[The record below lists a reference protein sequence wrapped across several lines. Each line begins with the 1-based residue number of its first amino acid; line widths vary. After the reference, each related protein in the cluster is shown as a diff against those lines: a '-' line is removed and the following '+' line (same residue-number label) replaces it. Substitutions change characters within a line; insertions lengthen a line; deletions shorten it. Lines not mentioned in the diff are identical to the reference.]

1 MFNVLWWIF
10 PSKKDIGEALIRA
23 WYGLCELLDTLVYNL
38 ISIAYQIFSLISRA
52 SLFNGNSG
60 VSDIVERFSIILGI
74 GMLFVLAY
82 NIILLIMNPD
92 KVSSGGDK
100 SLKGIAKN
108 FVIAVVM
115 LTCYST
121 VFTYMTKLQNDI
133 IESQIIENIILG
145 GDGNSKEN
153 LKDMG
158 STIST
163 MIFSTFYHPTT
174 SNGDALTYQDCLKD
188 PSQEKLCESYVTAFE
203 AGKSGNVGAFVGD
216 STIFQSILSGGN
228 FEYLYIIS
236 TICGVIALLMFV
248 SYTIDI
254 GIRVAKLAFLQIIA
268 PIPIMLYV
276 TKPNGGIFSK
286 WINNLIKTYLT
297 LFIRLAT
304 IYLAIFMI
312 NVLIDGFTSNTG
324 NIFGDTSNVPTL
336 ILLFAQMILIL
347 GVLLF
352 AKEAPKLFEELTG
365 AKLSGDGGSF
375 SPKAIGKRL
384 AGAPLVGGA
393 LAAGAHKVNQ
403 AMGAGAGAAG
413 AAFGAWRNNRVVARG
428 GKGAE
433 GLTHM
438 DVKAAV
444 TQGRHNGWKKGGIK
458 QFNAQGQK
466 VYEETYGYG
475 KKQGVLGGKSWSTK
489 ADEKY
494 GKAYSNSVKEHAAA
508 RNEEIKNAALAGN
521 MPENELQSEINKRKY
536 ETQNTDFA
544 TTSDTYKNAATFVD
558 NEAAKQGITLT
569 PAERKAKINERLSQI
584 AATTTNENEK
594 RSINSYLKRENI
606 VSQYEGSILNN
617 APEAVAKV
625 KSEAR
630 IQTEVMARNEIAT
643 KGVNSVITD
652 ASIRTTLQN
661 NAKTTVDNA
670 IKASGGDLSKLNISE
685 DTAKKITAD
694 ASNKINETIEA
705 AGGINNVAFTTEQKK
720 AINARID
727 SKVNDKIS
735 ASGGLNNIS
744 LNSANQAKFDSMNST
759 FIDTANSK
767 VDERLNN
774 EFTSVDEARIRNEIM
789 SNPPTEI
796 GGVAVNLS
804 PKEIK
809 EYADKKVAQAK
820 AVKRQQIV
828 GEIFD
833 KVFNDEKTKAYESLV
848 KDQVKSSL
856 NKDEIENVMKET
868 LVAEESSKEIKKHL
882 LTETYKEE
890 ATKYLTEQ
898 YLNGE
903 KYKEV
908 ETRMMQEATTKALED
923 VRNATSE
930 YIEGKL
936 NGTYSDNVD
945 GSKDKLYN
953 EEYVQNEKIHSN
965 GVKTKSAEDIAF
977 ENIKK
982 WVKEQEKGDKSKDDK
997 K

>member
-1 MFNVLWWIF
+1 MF
-10 PSKKDIGEALIRA
+10 KAIGDSLVRA
-23 WYGLCELLDTLVYNL
+23 WYGLWVLIDSLVYGL
-38 ISIAYQIFSLISRA
+38 ISTTYQVFLLVSHA
-52 SLFNGNSG
+52 SLFNGKDSNITT
-60 VSDIVERFSIILGI
+60 IVDRFMTILGI

-92 KVSSGGDK
+92 KFSSGGDK
-100 SLKGIAKN
+100 SMQGIFKN

-115 LTCYST
+115 ITCCST
-121 VFTYMTKLQNDI
+121 VFDYMAKLQTDI
-133 IESQIIENIILG
+133 MNSQVIEKIILG
-145 GDGNSKEN
+145 TNDDTSIDNVKN
-153 LKDMG
+153 MG
-158 STIST
+158 SRVST
-163 MIFSTFYHPTT
+163 MLFETFFHPIDD
-174 SNGDALTYQDCLKD
+174 NGNILTYADCASDTSKVD
-188 PSQEKLCESYVTAFE
+188 VCSTYKTAYE
-203 AGKSGNVGAFVGD
+203 GAMTGKISEFVSASELFD
-216 STIFQSILSGGN
+216 SLVSKKPHMQ
-228 FEYLYIIS
+228 YLYIIS
-236 TICGVIALLMFV
+236 TICGVVALLMFV

-254 GIRVAKLAFLQIIA
+254 GIRVVKLAFLQIIA

-276 TKPNGGIFSK
+276 TKPKGGIFSK
-286 WINNLIKTYLT
+286 WINMLIKTYLT

-304 IYLAIFMI
+304 IYFSIF
-312 NVLIDGFTSNTG
+312 LIGVFVDNFGGGANG
-324 NIFGDTSNVPTL
+324 IFGDTSSFSSLVK
-336 ILLFAQMILIL
+336 LFGNLVLIL

-365 AKLSGDGGSF
+365 AKLSGDGGGF

-438 DVKAAV
+438 DVAAAAV
-444 TQGRHNGWKKGGIK
+444 EGRHNGWKNGGIK

-466 VYEETYGYG
+466 VYEETYDYG
-475 KKQGVLGGKSWSTK
+475 KKQGFFGGKSLGTK
-489 ADEKY
+489 LDEKY
-494 GKAYSNSVKEHAAA
+494 DNAYAKNVKAHAKE
-508 RNEEIKNAALAGN
+508 RNEELKAAAMEGN
-521 MPENELQSEINKRKY
+521 LPENALQTELNSRNY
-536 ETQNTDFA
+536 ETQNNDFA
-544 TTSDTYKNAATFVD
+544 TTSDTYKNAAAFVD

-594 RSINSYLKRENI
+594 RSINSYLKREEISALHENS
-606 VSQYEGSILNN
+606 VLSNN
-617 APEAVAKV
+617 PEAIAKV
-625 KSEAR
+625 REDAKT
-630 IQTEVMARNEIAT
+630 QTQIIAKNEIAT
-643 KGVNSVITD
+643 NGVNSVITD
-652 ASIRTTLQN
+652 TTVRSNLAA
-661 NAKTTVDNA
+661 NAKISVQNA
-670 IKASGGDLSKLNISE
+670 IDAAGGDLSKINIPAESM
-685 DTAKKITAD
+685 
-694 ASNKINETIEA
+694 NKINATVNAKVDGMIASAGGISKVTFNADQREAINVGINAKINDKITA
-705 AGGINNVAFTTEQKK
+705 AGGINNIKLDAT
-720 AINARID
+720 
-727 SKVNDKIS
+727 
-735 ASGGLNNIS
+735 
-744 LNSANQAKFDSMNST
+744 NQAKFNAMDTT
-759 FIDTANSK
+759 FIAKANQK
-767 VDERLNN
+767 VEERLNA
-774 EFTSVDEARIRNEIM
+774 EFTPADETKMINDIM

-804 PKEIK
+804 PKELK
-809 EYADKKVAQAK
+809 EYASKKVAQAK
-820 AVKRQQIV
+820 ADKRQEIV

-833 KVFNDEKTKAYESLV
+833 KVYNDEKAKSYDSLA
-848 KDQVKSSL
+848 KEQIKNNLSDS
-856 NKDEIENVMKET
+856 EIEATMKDVLIKNESN
-868 LVAEESSKEIKKHL
+868 AEIERHL
-882 LTETYKEE
+882 LNEAYKEE
-890 ATKYLTEQ
+890 ATKYLSEQ

-908 ETRMMQEATTKALED
+908 ETRMMQEATTKALEQ

-965 GVKTKSAEDIAF
+965 GVKTKSAEDIVF

-982 WVKEQEKGDKSKDDK
+982 WVKEQKKGDKSKDDK

>member
-1 MFNVLWWIF
+1 MFSVI
-10 PSKKDIGEALIRA
+10 SIKKDIGDALLRA
-23 WYGLCELLDTLVYNL
+23 WIGLCELIDILVYNL
-38 ISIAYQIFSLISRA
+38 ISVAYQIFSVISRA
-52 SLFNGNSG
+52 SLFNESSG
-60 VSDIVERFSIILGI
+60 VNDIVSRFSIILGI

-121 VFTYMTKLQNDI
+121 VFNYMTKLQNDI
-133 IESQIIENIILG
+133 IESQVIENIILG
-145 GDGNSKEN
+145 GDGSNGEITKN
-153 LKDMG
+153 MG
-158 STIST
+158 SKVAT
-163 MIFSTFYHPTT
+163 MIFSSFYHPTT
-174 SNGDALTYQDCLKD
+174 STGEALTYQDCLKN
-188 PSQEKLCESYVTAFE
+188 PSQEKLCETYVTAYR
-203 AGKSGNVGAFVGD
+203 AGQDGNISAFIGD
-216 STIFQSILSGGN
+216 STILQAIIDDEN
-228 FEYLYIIS
+228 FEYLYLIS
-236 TICGVIALLMFV
+236 TICGVVALLMFV

-276 TKPNGGIFSK
+276 TKPNGGTFSK

-304 IYLAIFMI
+304 IYLAMFMI
-312 NVLIDGFTSNTG
+312 NLLIDGFTSNNG
-324 NIFGDTSNVPTL
+324 SIFGDTSNIPSL
-336 ILLFAQMILIL
+336 ILLFSQMILIL

-365 AKLSGDGGSF
+365 AKLSGDGGGF
-375 SPKAIGKRL
+375 SPKAIGKKL
-384 AGAPLVGGA
+384 SGVTSAPLIGGA
-393 LAAGAHKVNQ
+393 IGAGAHKVSQ

-413 AAFGAWRNNRVVARG
+413 AAFSAWRNNRKVARG

-433 GLTHM
+433 GLSHM
-438 DVKAAV
+438 DVGAAAI
-444 TQGRHNGWKKGGIK
+444 QGRHNGWKKGGLK

-475 KKQGVLGGKSWSTK
+475 KKQGILGGKSWATK

-494 GKAYSNSVKEHAAA
+494 GKAYSNSVKDHAAA

-521 MPENELQSEINKRKY
+521 VPENELQSEINKRKY

-544 TTSDTYKNAATFVD
+544 TTSDTYKNAAAFVD

-594 RSINSYLKRENI
+594 RSINSYLKREEITSLHENS
-606 VSQYEGSILNN
+606 VLSNN
-617 APEAVAKV
+617 PEAIAKV
-625 KSEAR
+625 REEAKT
-630 IQTEVMARNEIAT
+630 QTQIIAKNEIAT
-643 KGVNSVITD
+643 NGVNSVITD
-652 ASIRTTLQN
+652 TTVRSNLAA
-661 NAKTTVDNA
+661 NAKISVQNA
-670 IKASGGDLSKLNISE
+670 IATAGGDVSKINIPADSM
-685 DTAKKITAD
+685 KKINATVNAKVD
-694 ASNKINETIEA
+694 GMIAAAGGINKITFNPDQREAINVGINAKINDKVTA
-705 AGGINNVAFTTEQKK
+705 AGGINNIKLDAT
-720 AINARID
+720 
-727 SKVNDKIS
+727 
-735 ASGGLNNIS
+735 
-744 LNSANQAKFDSMNST
+744 NQAKFNAMNTT
-759 FIDTANSK
+759 FIAKANQK
-767 VDERLNN
+767 VDERLNA
-774 EFTSVDEARIRNEIM
+774 EFTPIDETKMINDILN
-789 SNPPTEI
+789 NPPTEI

-804 PKEIK
+804 PKELQ
-809 EYADKKVAQAK
+809 EYASKKVAQAK
-820 AVKRQQIV
+820 ADKRQQIV

-833 KVFNDEKTKAYESLV
+833 KVYNDEKSKSYDSLAREQI
-848 KDQVKSSL
+848 KNNLSDS
-856 NKDEIENVMKET
+856 EIEATMKDVLIKNESN
-868 LVAEESSKEIKKHL
+868 AEIEKHL
-882 LTETYKEE
+882 LDEAYKEE
-890 ATKYLTEQ
+890 ATKYLSEQ

-908 ETRMMQEATTKALED
+908 ETRMMQEATTKALEQ

-936 NGTYSDNVD
+936 NGTFSDNND
-945 GSKDKLYN
+945 GSRDTSYN

-982 WVKEQEKGDKSKDDK
+982 WVKEQEKGNKSKDDK